1 MEQGYAK
8 PRTVGR
14 WGWGIRVKK
23 KGGGRGIMGFV
34 GKGLGSAT
42 AINGTCAQNS

>member
-23 KGGGRGIMGFV
+23 RRGRGIMGFV
-34 GKGLGSAT
+34 GKGVGSAT
-42 AINGTCAQNS
+42 AINGTCAQSS